1 MSNLKI
7 AFFGNSKFSVFCL
20 EEMKNLGQT
29 PDIIITT
36 PDRPMGRKMQLTKS
50 ETKVWAEE
58 NNVPFIEQEKL
69 KDETFLEK
77 LKAYDLFIVASYGK
91 IVPKVILDM
100 PRYGVLNIHPSLL
113 PKYRG
118 PSPLQEQILNDEKNI
133 GVTVMK
139 MDEQIDHGPIIAQ
152 SKIEIPNWP
161 VNLIELKAITA
172 KVGIKLFIDNLDAWI
187 NGKIE
192 PVEQNHAEATFTK
205 KAEKND
211 GLLDLEFGKPYENY
225 LKTKAYY
232 PWPGTFFFIAK
243 KHNFTTPP
251 RHQNATPPKIGGDE
265 AIEKKLRV
273 IIKESEYTDGKFI
286 ITKVLPEGKKEMNYE
301 DFLRGLK

>member
-29 PDIIITT
+29 PDIVITT

-139 MDEQIDHGPIIAQ
+139 MDEQIDHGPIITQ

-161 VNLIELKAITA
+161 VNLIELKSITA
-172 KVGIKLFIDNLDAWI
+172 KVGIKLFSDNLDAWI
-187 NGKIE
+187 KGKIE
-192 PVEQNHAEATFTK
+192 PVEQNHTEATFTK
-205 KAEKND
+205 KVEKND

-232 PWPGTFFFIAK
+232 PWPGTFFFISHLSPSLDKEGLGAV
-243 KHNFTTPP
+243 
-251 RHQNATPPKIGGDE
+251 
-265 AIEKKLRV
+265 EKKLRV

>member
-1 MSNLKI
+1 MKNNIKI

-29 PDIIITT
+29 PDMVITT

-58 NNVPFIEQEKL
+58 NNVTFIEQEKL
-69 KDETFLEK
+69 KDEAFLEK

-100 PRYGVLNIHPSLL
+100 PKYGVLNIHPSLL

-118 PSPLQEQILNDEKNI
+118 PSPLQEQILNTDPTSLRSSDGASQHV
-133 GVTVMK
+133 GVTLML

-152 SKIEIPNWP
+152 EKIDIQNWP
-161 VNLIELKAITA
+161 VNLIELKEITA
-172 KVGIKLFIDNLDAWI
+172 KTGVKLLIDNLEAWL
-187 NGKIE
+187 NKKIE
-192 PVEQNHAEATFTK
+192 TKEQNHAEATFTK
-205 KAEKND
+205 KVEKND

-225 LKTKAYY
+225 LKTKAFF
-232 PWPGTFFFIAK
+232 PWPGTFFFISKDNK
-243 KHNFTTPP
+243 K
-251 RHQNATPPKIGGDE
+251 I
-265 AIEKKLRV
+265 RV
-273 IIKESEYTDGKFI
+273 IIKESKYSDGKFSI
-286 ITKVLPEGKKEMNYE
+286 LKVLPEGKKEMSYE